1 MNEEPIRS
9 AQNAKLKALR
19 ALRAGKERSSTVL
32 EGRHLLEDALEAEA
46 QVAWVLV
53 VEDADLE
60 DALLQRAV
68 AAGAEVALCE
78 TALLHEASRLDSPPD
93 LLAWV
98 ERPDSDWREA
108 IMQSEPEAWWLI
120 AAGVQDPGNLG
131 ALARVAA
138 GFGAAGLVCLKGG
151 ASPWHPRALRGASGT
166 TFRLP
171 VFERVEAEAFLEAA
185 ASRSMELWA
194 TTADGEA
201 LEQVVAETSHKQ
213 PIAILLGE
221 EGRGL
226 DAELQAACTRT
237 VGIPLQRGVESLNV
251 ATAAAVVG
259 WALSRSQQ
267 AHEDHHSV
275 PE

>member
-1 MNEEPIRS
+1 MNVEPIRT

-19 ALRAGKERSSTVL
+19 ALRVGKERESTVL

-60 DALLQRAV
+60 DPLLQRA
-68 AAGAEVALCE
+68 AATGAQILPCE
-78 TALLHEASRLDSPPD
+78 AQLLHAVSRLDSPSD

-98 ERPDSDWREA
+98 ERPETDWREA
-108 IMQSEPEAWWLI
+108 IAQSEDDAWWLI

-138 GFGAAGLVCLKGG
+138 GFGAAGLICLKGG
-151 ASPWHPRALRGASGT
+151 ASPWHLRALRGASGT

-171 VFERVEAEAFLEAA
+171 VFERVETEAFLEAA
-185 ASRSMELWA
+185 ASRAMELWA
-194 TTADGEA
+194 TDADGEA
-201 LEQVVAETSHKQ
+201 LDQVVATTSHHK
-213 PIAILLGE
+213 PVGVLLGE

-226 DAELQAACTRT
+226 DAQLQAACTRI

-259 WALSRSQQ
+259 WALSQSRQ
-267 AHEDHHSV
+267 ANTDHHSV